1 MSPTRRL
8 FLGSLAAAGWSSMPV
23 IGAPVPVL
31 LARDARPDMD
41 PRGWLVSEKLDGV
54 RALWDGERLR
64 FRSGRAITAPAWFTA
79 ALPQVPLDGELW
91 GGRGRFEQ
99 LSGTVRR
106 EQPSDDAWREVRYQV
121 FDLPEASG
129 PFLRRAALLRH
140 IVRQAAW
147 PALGAVEQFEL
158 PDAAALRH
166 RLAAVV
172 REGGE
177 GLMLHRADAL
187 RVAGRSDALVKL
199 KPVQDAEAVVEAHEP
214 GQGRHAGRLGAL
226 RVRAPDGRRFLLGTG
241 FSDAQRERPPLPG
254 SVVTYTY
261 RGVTESGL
269 PRFASFLRVREDG

>member
-8 FLGSLAAAGWSSMPV
+8 ILGSLAAAGWSSMPV
-23 IGAPVPVL
+23 IGAPAPVL

-54 RALWDGERLR
+54 RALWDGERMR

-106 EQPSDDAWREVRYQV
+106 EQPSDNAWREVRYQV

-129 PFLRRAALLRH
+129 PFVRRAALLRR
-140 IVRQAAW
+140 IVQQAAW

-158 PDAAALRH
+158 PDAAALQH

-187 RVAGRSDALVKL
+187 REAGRSDALVKL
-199 KPVQDAEAVVEAHEP
+199 KPVQDAEAVVEAHEA
-214 GQGRHAGRLGAL
+214 GQGRHAVRLGAL

-261 RGVTESGL
+261 RGLTESGL
-269 PRFASFLRVREDG
+269 PRFASFLRVQDEG

>member
-8 FLGSLAAAGWSSMPV
+8 ILGSLAAAGWSSMPV
-23 IGAPVPVL
+23 IGAAAPVL

-54 RALWDGERLR
+54 RALWDGQRLR
-64 FRSGRAITAPAWFTA
+64 FRSGRAIIAPPWFTA
-79 ALPQVPLDGELW
+79 ALPPVPLDGELW

-140 IVRQAAW
+140 IVQQAAW

-158 PDAAALRH
+158 PDAAALAR

-187 RVAGRSDALVKL
+187 RTAGRSDALLKL
-199 KPVQDAEAVVEAHEP
+199 KPLQDAEAVVEAHEP
-214 GQGRHAGRLGAL
+214 GQGRHAGRMGAL
-226 RVRAPDGRRFLLGTG
+226 RVRAPDGRLFRLGTG
-241 FSDAQRERPPLPG
+241 FSDAQRREPPPLG
-254 SVVTYTY
+254 STVTYRY
-261 RGVTESGL
+261 RELTGKGL
-269 PRFASFLRVREDG
+269 PRFASFLRQRQE